1 MSKIGIYFLVVFFIL
16 TNYVFISNKEVKTIW
31 AASTDAI
38 DIEVKLSVCGDSVIE
53 NPEDCEGVDLN
64 SATCVSEG
72 YASGDLS
79 CTISCEFDYTDCVP
93 LPSPTPTPTPTPSSG
108 GGGSS
113 GSSGSSGGSSSSS
126 TSSTSNTTTVAIT
139 NLINTLTAYLQSSE
153 GSNETTT
160 IVLPDQLLQ
169 FEKAV
174 SGLISKKELNN
185 VLQYFAKSWRS
196 YLANRANSIDIADN
210 SSNADDALS
219 ECDINNDKRCDIKDF
234 SVLLYYIDES

>member
-1 MSKIGIYFLVVFFIL
+1 MSKIGISFLVVFFLSLKFFVTVGPI
-16 TNYVFISNKEVKTIW
+16 F

-38 DIEVKLSVCGDSVIE
+38 DIEVRLSVCGDSVIE

-93 LPSPTPTPTPTPSSG
+93 LPSPTPTPTPSPSS

-113 GSSGSSGGSSSSS
+113 GSSGSTSTNDSSSS
-126 TSSTSNTTTVAIT
+126 TTATNVVTTLIRNLSNIFRTSSSNNFDNEEVIII
-139 NLINTLTAYLQSSE
+139 NL
-153 GSNETTT
+153 
-160 IVLPDQLLQ
+160 PPQLLQ
-169 FEKAV
+169 FKQTV
-174 SGLISKKELNN
+174 SGLIVREELPR
-185 VLQYFAKSWRS
+185 VLDFFAKSWRA
-196 YLANRANSIDIADN
+196 YLADASLSQQSSIVTTNIKDCDVNQDN
-210 SSNADDALS
+210 
-219 ECDINNDKRCDIKDF
+219 KCDIKDF